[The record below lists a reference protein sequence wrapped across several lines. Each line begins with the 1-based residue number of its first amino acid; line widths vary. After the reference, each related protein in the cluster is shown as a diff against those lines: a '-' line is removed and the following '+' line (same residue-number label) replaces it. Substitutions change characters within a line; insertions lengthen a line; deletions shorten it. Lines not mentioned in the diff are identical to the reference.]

1 MSELTRIP
9 SPGPPPR
16 FPLSVRRAAEPDFD
30 DSFDLRHLVRV
41 LARHTRPILLVAL
54 LVLVP
59 VAAWSLLA
67 PPLYRSSTLVN
78 IDPDPVQVLGYR
90 EIDRPSL
97 TSNYELFM
105 KSQDELLRSPILLA
119 RLAQRLESEPDNARL
134 VPEIPRLYKRLS
146 VARVEN
152 TQMFRLSYLAPAPET
167 AARIANLF
175 ADEFIRRQFEAGE
188 QTREKARGL
197 LQRELDALEARIQVS
212 EQEMVEYAQQNR
224 LSPSKAADRD
234 GAAQQRQDLL
244 EKQTAEAEAV
254 VFAAKSRLNALRSAT
269 IDDYPQ
275 ALVTSVISGLV
286 TRLVQ
291 LEHDL
296 TALRATFGENWPAV
310 VQKRSEV
317 ALVREQLTREKR
329 SALAQAREQASMEYL
344 GAENTRAMLATSLAA
359 QEQRVNTADS
369 ASIQF
374 NILRREVE
382 TNQKLYEGLLER
394 LKQTSLTSGMEFGG
408 FRVIDPAMPDTE
420 QYSPRLLW
428 NLVLASCLGLALG
441 ICIAIGR
448 DYWDTTVSTIEEV
461 ERLTLLPV
469 LASVPFA
476 AEWGARR
483 GTWWPALTRRH
494 AGNRR
499 PAAALALSD
508 GADTG
513 TGDSAVPGLGQQPA
527 IADAVRNL
535 CASIL
540 LSRPGQPPR
549 VLLITSAQPGEG
561 KSTIARELAQA
572 IGERG
577 PKTLLVECD
586 LRRPTA
592 STRFGVSSQGG
603 LSLWLAGIDN
613 TPPTPHQVSP
623 ALSVIV
629 AGPPTPNPV
638 RLLDSDRMRTFVA
651 DMLKNYPFIILDAPP
666 VMGLA
671 DARVLAPLAD
681 GVVLVVRAGMAQKP
695 SIRRAC
701 WHLESVGATV
711 LGTVLNEA
719 SSDEDGYYDYGE
731 YARQDAR

>member
-1 MSELTRIP
+1 M
-9 SPGPPPR
+9 
-16 FPLSVRRAAEPDFD
+16 
-30 DSFDLRHLVRV
+30 
-41 LARHTRPILLVAL
+41 AL

-59 VAAWSLLA
+59 VAAWTLLS

-105 KSQDELLRSPILLA
+105 KSQDELLRSPILLS

-134 VPEIPRLYKRLS
+134 LPEIPRLYKRLS

-224 LSPSKAADRD
+224 LSPSKAVDRD
-234 GAAQQRQDLL
+234 GAAQQRQEML

-254 VFAAKSRLNALRSAT
+254 VFAAKSRLNALRRAT
-269 IDDYPQ
+269 TDDYPQ

-286 TRLVQ
+286 ARLVQ

-310 VQKRSEV
+310 AQKRDEV

-329 SALAQAREQASMEYL
+329 TALAQAREQATMEYL
-344 GAENTRAMLATSLAA
+344 GAENTRAMLAASLAA

-408 FRVIDPAMPDTE
+408 FRVIDPAVPDTE
-420 QYSPRLLW
+420 PYSPRLLW
-428 NLVLASCLGLALG
+428 NLALASFLGLALG

-483 GTWWPALTRRH
+483 DTWWRH
-494 AGNRR
+494 AE
-499 PAAALALSD
+499 AAA
-508 GADTG
+508 
-513 TGDSAVPGLGQQPA
+513 
-527 IADAVRNL
+527 R
-535 CASIL
+535 
-540 LSRPGQPPR
+540 RQPP
-549 VLLITSAQPGEG
+549 
-561 KSTIARELAQA
+561 AR
-572 IGERG
+572 R
-577 PKTLLVECD
+577 
-586 LRRPTA
+586 
-592 STRFGVSSQGG
+592 
-603 LSLWLAGIDN
+603 
-613 TPPTPHQVSP
+613 
-623 ALSVIV
+623 
-629 AGPPTPNPV
+629 
-638 RLLDSDRMRTFVA
+638 
-651 DMLKNYPFIILDAPP
+651 
-666 VMGLA
+666 
-671 DARVLAPLAD
+671 
-681 GVVLVVRAGMAQKP
+681 
-695 SIRRAC
+695 
-701 WHLESVGATV
+701 
-711 LGTVLNEA
+711 
-719 SSDEDGYYDYGE
+719 
-731 YARQDAR
+731 